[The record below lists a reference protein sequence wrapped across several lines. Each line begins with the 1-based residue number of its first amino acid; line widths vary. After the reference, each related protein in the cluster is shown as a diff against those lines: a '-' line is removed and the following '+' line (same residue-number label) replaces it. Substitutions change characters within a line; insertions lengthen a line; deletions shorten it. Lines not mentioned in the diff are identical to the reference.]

1 MYKKF
6 KYVMALFLYTGMV
19 FGATYY
25 VSPQGNDGNTGLSP
39 ANAFRTL
46 QKSANTVIAGD
57 SVLVADSTYAGF
69 DIRTSGTATNPIVF
83 LAIGSEVIINRRNTI
98 TADGINIEEAD
109 WIEIRGFRVINQPRA
124 GIRAVNADHISI
136 RYNICLNNFKWGIF
150 TGFTDD
156 FLAEYNECANSMDEH
171 GIYVSNSSDRAII
184 RYNVSHHNRAAGLH
198 FNGDI
203 SQGEDG
209 INHDPQVYGNII
221 YRNGLG
227 GGSAINMDGNQ
238 NALIYNNLLY
248 DNYATGIALYQIDG
262 GGPSINARIYHNT
275 IVQDPSARWCI
286 LLTDG
291 ASGATLRN
299 NILIN
304 RHTFRGIINIDPASR
319 IGFSSNYNVT
329 TNWFT
334 LDDGNSVL
342 DSSAWKALGYDL
354 NSYFS
359 ATLSNL
365 FVNYAGADLH
375 LAPGAKAINFGIA
388 PLSPAVPTDL
398 IGNSRSTGGAP
409 DAGAYESLAGAL
421 PLFWTHTS
429 IRRQTKFIEIKGTL
443 ETDEPI
449 EKISLQKWNDEAGV
463 FETKDS
469 RTVSFSSGSL
479 NTGFRVPASGGMHT
493 YRLIAESLSRKN
505 IPSRD
510 LLIHVPYEDWLVFP
524 NPSSGLI
531 YLRLEDPDE
540 KSLVIRDATGRMI
553 RTIGLNGEPV
563 FIHDLPPGQY
573 LLTLMQGIIP
583 HGQKWILKAG
593 D

>member
-1 MYKKF
+1 MGKPLKHL
-6 KYVMALFLYTGMV
+6 MTLLLLPWMLS
-19 FGATYY
+19 GATYY
-25 VSPQGNDGNTGLSP
+25 VSPQGNDNNSGLSP
-39 ANAFRTL
+39 ASAFRTL

-69 DIRTSGTATNPIVF
+69 DIRTSGTAANPIVF
-83 LAIGSEVIINRRNTI
+83 LALTGQVIINRRNSV

-109 WIEIRGFRVINQPRA
+109 WIEIRGFRVVNQPRA
-124 GIRAVNADHISI
+124 GIRAVNADHITI
-136 RYNICLNNFKWGIF
+136 RYNTCLNNFKWGIF
-150 TGFTDD
+150 TGFTND
-156 FLAEYNECANSMDEH
+156 FLAEYNECANSVDEH
-171 GIYVSNSSDRAII
+171 GIYVSNSSDRAIV

-203 SQGEDG
+203 SQGGDG
-209 INHDPQVYGNII
+209 INHDPQVYGNIL

-227 GGSAINMDGNQ
+227 GGAAINMDGNQ

-262 GGPSINARIYHNT
+262 GGPSTNAKIYHNT

-304 RHTFRGIINIDPASR
+304 RHSFRGVINIDPVSR
-319 IGFSSNYNVT
+319 SGFSSNYNVM

-334 LDDGNSVL
+334 LNDGNSRL
-342 DSSAWKALGYDL
+342 DSAAWKALGYDL
-354 NSYFS
+354 NSFFS
-359 ATLSNL
+359 ASLSNL

-375 LAPGAKAINFGIA
+375 LAPGAKAINFGVA
-388 PLSPAVPTDL
+388 PLSPAILTDL
-398 IGNSRSTGGAP
+398 TGNSRSTGGAP
-409 DAGAYESLAGAL
+409 DAGAYESLSGAL
-421 PLFWTHTS
+421 PLYWTQAS
-429 IRRQTKFIEIKGTL
+429 IRREAKFIEIRGTL
-443 ETDEPI
+443 ETDEEI
-449 EKISLQKWNDEAGV
+449 EKISLEKWNEMAGV
-463 FETKDS
+463 FEPRDS
-469 RTVSFSSGSL
+469 RTSSFSSGSL
-479 NTGFRVPASGGMHT
+479 SIVFKVPVSGGTHK
-493 YRLIAESLSRKN
+493 YRLIAESLSGKN

-510 LLIHVPYEDWLVFP
+510 LLIQLPYEDWSVFP

-531 YLRLEDPDE
+531 FLRLDEPDE
-540 KSLVIRDATGRMI
+540 KSLVIRDATGRVI
-553 RTIGLNGEPV
+553 RTIGLCGEPV

-573 LLTLMQGIIP
+573 LLTLMQGIVP
-583 HGQKWILKAG
+583 QGQKWILKTG